1 MDDHRFAKRFPV
13 KLLVKYGL
21 KKLSFIGFTV
31 DVSKTGIYLKTNL
44 AFSPDT
50 ELLLKI
56 TLPNKKAV
64 ELKGKVMRVKNLP
77 PEENQIKLTGMGV
90 KFIHKDPV
98 YLDFI
103 KNFDLSSSRQ

>member
-1 MDDHRFAKRFPV
+1 MGEKRFAKRFPV
-13 KLLVKYGL
+13 KLLVKYGPQ
-21 KKLSFIGFTV
+21 KLSFIGFTV

-44 AFSPDT
+44 AFSPGTD
-50 ELLLKI
+50 LLLRI

-64 ELKGKVMRVKNLP
+64 ELKGRVTWVKNLP

-90 KFIHKDPV
+90 NFFHKDPV

-103 KNFDLSSSRQ
+103 NDCNLSSSRQ

>member
-1 MDDHRFAKRFPV
+1 MDDQRFAKRYPV

-31 DVSKTGIYLKTNL
+31 DISKTGIYLKTNL

-50 ELLLKI
+50 DLLLRI
-56 TLPNKKAV
+56 TLPDKKTV
-64 ELKGKVMRVKNLP
+64 DFKGKVTWVKNLP
-77 PEENQIKLTGMGV
+77 PEENQTNLTGMGV

>member
-1 MDDHRFAKRFPV
+1 MVKSFAKRYPV
-13 KLLVKYGL
+13 KLIVKYGL

-44 AFSPDT
+44 SFPGDT

-56 TLPNKKAV
+56 SLPNRKSV
-64 ELKGKVMRVKNLP
+64 ELKGKVTWVKKLP
-77 PEENQIKLTGMGV
+77 PEENQVKLIGMGI
-90 KFIHKDPV
+90 KFFHNNTV

-103 KNFDLSSSRQ
+103 KNCDLSSRHQ